1 VWQAHK
7 KSHPKVAFLLQATNY
22 LAADA
27 SAAGAAMGADASAA
41 GAIGAA
47 AAGAGAAA
55 GASSF
60 LPQAARAA
68 AAMMA
73 ASTSDLFMVL

>member
-1 VWQAHK
+1 
-7 KSHPKVAFLLQATNY
+7 VAFLLQVMNY

-27 SAAGAAMGADASAA
+27 SAAGADASTAGAAGAAGADAST
-41 GAIGAA
+41 
-47 AAGAGAAA
+47 AGAGAAT

-73 ASTSDLFMVL
+73 ANTSDLFMVLD